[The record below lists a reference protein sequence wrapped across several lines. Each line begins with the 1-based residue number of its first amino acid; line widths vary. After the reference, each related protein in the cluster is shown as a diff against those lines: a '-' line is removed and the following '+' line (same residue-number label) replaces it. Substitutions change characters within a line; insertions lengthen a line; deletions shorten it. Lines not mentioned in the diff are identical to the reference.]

1 MKTLH
6 RITSSSILHVGIR
19 LAQKPAFVAFAVGV
33 VVGLSSVEASA
44 QCAGGNRFPTYET
57 DGPVYVGKINND
69 KLFLGGGFSHIYY
82 RAEKA
87 CVLETNFGVPL
98 NLKGGNFPEFL
109 GGEVYAIEP
118 APGGGWFVGGSFN
131 QIRYFGSGAVSVGSL
146 VRLNADGSL
155 AADVSLSSGG
165 TVYDLE
171 YNPADDA
178 LYVGGSFTTIGGQ
191 SIAYLAK
198 LGPTLAVDAAWNP
211 GVDGAVHAVKTATIS
226 GTPFIFVGGTF
237 ANAGGNAHQN
247 LAKINRSTAASV
259 ASWKPDPN
267 YVVRAID
274 WHSDE
279 GLFVG
284 GDFTNISGQFQ
295 PYFARLN
302 EVSGNLTAGFS
313 PSFNEKVR
321 AIRIVSAAG
330 TGKVLVGGDFFIVNG
345 ATRRGFVSLN
355 TADGSNHTLDAGLN
369 TDAEVHAIA
378 LDGDN
383 NLYLGGKFTDAQG
396 KDRAGL
402 VKLAADGLVID
413 EWVSNVPGVETVRA
427 LAITQERLFVAQTGD
442 KFAYHSRQRFAIVDL
457 AGQFVLPTPDF
468 NGDVHALAFDPNVIY
483 VGGAFT
489 HYGNSRLARIGVVN
503 NQLVL
508 DGSWPQEG
516 PQDVVRA
523 IDLTSSHVY
532 IGGDFT
538 TVGTTSRSYLARI
551 SKTAGLLDQTWTPS
565 VNNTVRAVL
574 AQGSRVY
581 VGGDF
586 TAPQNRLAAI
596 KVVDGTHDATFD
608 ISANGRVNALAF
620 DGSTM
625 YFAGEFSQV
634 TDNSIPAG
642 RVAVAAFDPA
652 TNTVWWWD
660 PGPWTTSI
668 KDLHVAAGR
677 LYAAHYNDPADF
689 CLSEMQLHPATPV
702 TPHRLGVIAASTDR
716 ANYIAFW
723 G

>member
-1 MKTLH
+1 
-6 RITSSSILHVGIR
+6 
-19 LAQKPAFVAFAVGV
+19 
-33 VVGLSSVEASA
+33 
-44 QCAGGNRFPTYET
+44 
-57 DGPVYVGKINND
+57 
-69 KLFLGGGFSHIYY
+69 
-82 RAEKA
+82 
-87 CVLETNFGVPL
+87 
-98 NLKGGNFPEFL
+98 
-109 GGEVYAIEP
+109 
-118 APGGGWFVGGSFN
+118 
-131 QIRYFGSGAVSVGSL
+131 
-146 VRLNADGSL
+146 
-155 AADVSLSSGG
+155 
-165 TVYDLE
+165 
-171 YNPADDA
+171 
-178 LYVGGSFTTIGGQ
+178 
-191 SIAYLAK
+191 
-198 LGPTLAVDAAWNP
+198 DAAWNP

-284 GDFTNISGQFQ
+284 GDFTNISGQSQ
-295 PYFARLN
+295 SYFARLD

-383 NLYLGGKFTDAQG
+383 NLYLGGKFANAQG

-723 G
+723 GGRLYFGGEFSQINGNAVNYHAGVKGGNTSEFTVTRSGSCPVYTFTLTYTGGATGGTYNWDCDGCNEAPLSGQGPHNVTWSSPGVKNVRLNVVAAGCDYGTYVLRVHVPGPWVSISPSAAEVCSGGSVLLTADV